1 MVIKFTINILIISL
15 LLNSSACAVRP
26 PLKKEEWIQLSSEER
41 KLMFESILQEP
52 STHTKHLKYLYIS
65 FGGLIAFV
73 GLGSAFEG
81 KSESGIYP
89 WLAFLSS
96 FGAVWTG
103 ISALIQ
109 KNNTHQRRRIAIRE
123 LTILDHPEWRADKI
137 RAIRAGR
144 IDIGYEA
151 VMVIAAWGSP
161 QQKIQNVS
169 FHGQLYEEWTYYI
182 KKNTKVFINSD
193 RKVAIIQ
200 TSQMTYFS
208 KAPER
213 SEDIK

>member
-1 MVIKFTINILIISL
+1 MAMKFIIKILITAL
-15 LLNSSACAVRP
+15 LLNSAACAIRP

-41 KLMFESILQEP
+41 RLMFESILQEP
-52 STHTKHLKYLYIS
+52 PMHTKHLKYLYIS

-81 KSESGIYP
+81 KSGSGIYP

-109 KNNTHQRRRIAIRE
+109 KSYTHQRKRIAIRE

-137 RAIRAGR
+137 RAIRTGR
-144 IDIGYEA
+144 IDIGYEDI
-151 VMVIAAWGSP
+151 MVIAAWGRP
-161 QQKIQNVS
+161 EQKIQNVS

-182 KKNTKVFINSD
+182 KKNTKVFINSE

-200 TSQMTYFS
+200 TSQMTYFN

-213 SEDIK
+213 SEYIK